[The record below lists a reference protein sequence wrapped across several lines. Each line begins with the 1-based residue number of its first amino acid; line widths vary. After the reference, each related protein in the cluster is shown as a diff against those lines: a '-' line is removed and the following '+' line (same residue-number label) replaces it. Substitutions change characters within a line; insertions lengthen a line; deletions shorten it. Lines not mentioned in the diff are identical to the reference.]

1 MSGFYDANE
10 DPGDP
15 LEQELKARPRPQ
27 PRTSLL
33 RLLATAQDAV
43 SRLDALASTAP
54 ASVRAG
60 LVVRMGWREAA
71 GWLSSVTAWAHPLD
85 LALRA
90 AGVLG
95 SFAGAGK
102 GFPGRAMP
110 HTYAALAT
118 EPWQS
123 MDAVQLLEAEEA
135 VSTAIARASYL
146 REDKPENGWIAEG
159 RDFLAQP
166 YLRAVAWPFW
176 AVFGTPWRRYVAGW
190 LAATQER
197 RGEKGRGDRLTLDL
211 PSPDGGKR
219 DGGAA

>member
-1 MSGFYDANE
+1 MSRFYDANE
-10 DPGDP
+10 DPEDP

-27 PRTSLL
+27 PSTSLL

-95 SFAGAGK
+95 SFAGAGS
-102 GFPGRAMP
+102 RA
-110 HTYAALAT
+110 
-118 EPWQS
+118 
-123 MDAVQLLEAEEA
+123 
-135 VSTAIARASYL
+135 ARCRTPML
-146 REDKPENGWIAEG
+146 RMRPSRGKAWTRFSCLKP
-159 RDFLAQP
+159 RKP
-166 YLRAVAWPFW
+166 
-176 AVFGTPWRRYVAGW
+176 
-190 LAATQER
+190 
-197 RGEKGRGDRLTLDL
+197 
-211 PSPDGGKR
+211 
-219 DGGAA
+219 

>member
-10 DPGDP
+10 DPEDP

-27 PRTSLL
+27 PSTSLL

-95 SFAGAGK
+95 SFAGAG
-102 GFPGRAMP
+102 FPGRAMP
-110 HTYAALAT
+110 HTYAAHAT

-135 VSTAIARASYL
+135 VSTAIARASSL

-166 YLRAVAWPFW
+166 HLRAVTWPFW
-176 AVFGTPWRRYVAGW
+176 AAFGTPWRRYVAGW
-190 LAATQER
+190 LAATQEQ
-197 RGEKGRGDRLTLDL
+197 RGEKGRGDRLALDL

-219 DGGAA
+219 DDGAA

>member
-1 MSGFYDANE
+1 M
-10 DPGDP
+10 
-15 LEQELKARPRPQ
+15 
-27 PRTSLL
+27 
-33 RLLATAQDAV
+33 
-43 SRLDALASTAP
+43 LAS
-54 ASVRAG
+54 SY
-60 LVVRMGWREAA
+60 RMGWREAA

-110 HTYAALAT
+110 HTYAAHAT

-135 VSTAIARASYL
+135 VSTAIARASSL
-146 REDKPENGWIAEG
+146 REDKPENGWIAES

-166 YLRAVAWPFW
+166 HLRAITWPFW
-176 AVFGTPWRRYVAGW
+176 RFSEPLGAGMSRDGW
-190 LAATQER
+190 LAATQEQ
-197 RGEKGRGDRLTLDL
+197 RGEKGRGDRLALDL